1 MTNFQDQLEN
11 LLNLEQLQDAMK
23 DLYDT
28 DGLSKKI
35 QENVKLASKL
45 VEANTAAVSDALIL
59 QSVKLR
65 DGVESALKQADTLAH
80 CDNLETAVEAQKDFN
95 QKSKD
100 AILEQAWMNIGLA
113 VNALE
118 TNINIIKSA
127 SEKQAPEKPQAK
139 KTPAK

>member
-1 MTNFQDQLEN
+1 MTNFQEQLEN

-28 DGLSKKI
+28 EGLSKKI

-80 CDNLETAVEAQKDFN
+80 CENLETAVEAQKDFS

-127 SEKQAPEKPQAK
+127 AEKQAPKKPQAK
-139 KTPAK
+139 KAPAK